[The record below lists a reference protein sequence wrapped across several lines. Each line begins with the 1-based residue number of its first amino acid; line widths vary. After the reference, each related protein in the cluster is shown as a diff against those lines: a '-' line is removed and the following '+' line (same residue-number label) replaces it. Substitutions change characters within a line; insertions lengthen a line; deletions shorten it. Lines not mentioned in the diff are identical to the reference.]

1 LELTQSA
8 IDKFVSQAPDR
19 LAFTIDDENGNL
31 TACVGLKGTGD
42 EARLMKKRSRALT
55 EGKVIIE
62 GNLRSWQE
70 WHIDYDLSLIAADT
84 SGTGAYYWRDG
95 NTATGKVR
103 GTLSLRTLNTDT
115 KELTS
120 TPLKKTYR
128 NWENAWD

>member
-1 LELTQSA
+1 MELTQSA
-8 IDKFVSQAPDR
+8 VDKFVSQAPDR
-19 LAFTIDDENGNL
+19 LTFTIDDEKGNL
-31 TACVGLKGTGD
+31 TIVIGA
-42 EARLMKKRSRALT
+42 EADKAFGMKERKRALT

-70 WHIDYDLSLIAADT
+70 WDIDVDLSLIATDT
-84 SGTGAYYWRDG
+84 SGTGAYCWRDG

>member
-8 IDKFVSQAPDR
+8 VDKFVSQAPDW
-19 LAFTIDDENGNL
+19 LTFTIDDENGNL
-31 TACVGLKGTGD
+31 TVCVGLKGTGD
-42 EARLMKKRSRALT
+42 EANLMKERSRALI

-62 GNLRSWQE
+62 GNLRSWRE
-70 WHIDYDLSLIAADT
+70 WDIDVDFDKIKSADC
-84 SGTGAYYWRDG
+84 YYWRGG
-95 NTATGKVR
+95 NKVR

-128 NWENAWD
+128 LWENAWD